1 MTGLWWL
8 IPVKLIA
15 DVTDLG
21 FMVRLWVAL
30 FIVRLLSVIPNKM
43 YEAFFVSVVILT
55 RFKSSLAH
63 SSSKGKSGV
72 IRNS

>member
-1 MTGLWWL
+1 M
-8 IPVKLIA
+8 KLIA

-55 RFKSSLAH
+55 GFTSSLAH
-63 SSSKGKSGV
+63 GSSKGKSGV

>member
-43 YEAFFVSVVILT
+43 YEAFFCLRCDFNTIYKFSRSQLLK
-55 RFKSSLAH
+55 RKKRS
-63 SSSKGKSGV
+63 
-72 IRNS
+72 N